1 MADEKLTN
9 DEELLDGAEAQA
21 EEVVASSDEVA
32 DQAVAAA
39 ETEAADAVD
48 AYDEK
53 VEAAVQHVAEEA
65 EADAEAMSDA
75 AIQADFAGDLIGDEE
90 PAPAPEPAPVEEEP
104 AKKRGRRSKQAR
116 SEKAKNDV
124 AAPAAKKA
132 SGLAALGAPAWL
144 AIAAACLVL
153 GVVLGRFVLGGG
165 GASGALAGKSTVT
178 EAELDQ
184 PYATYTYK
192 GKKASISVREI
203 IEQNGTLEAAKDEE
217 GNYTL
222 PSAEYALNAA
232 RTAILNS
239 EVESRGIEVSEDDA
253 KAYAEKALGTSDYEA
268 IGATYGMDA
277 DAVKDLIIENCR
289 LNTLR
294 EEIVGGELPTMPEAP
309 TAAEEGKEAEV
320 TKAYAE
326 YIINIA
332 GDAWDAKKKAW
343 KEADGAYATALA
355 DSTFSADGASYNDAQ
370 TAYYVAYQEYSQK
383 QTEMGS
389 SWTDYLNSLMSNAS
403 IEIHSLVS

>member
-21 EEVVASSDEVA
+21 EEVVAATDEVA

-90 PAPAPEPAPVEEEP
+90 PA
-104 AKKRGRRSKQAR
+104 KKRGRRSKQAR

-132 SGLAALGAPAWL
+132 SGLAALGVPAWL

-277 DAVKDLIIENCR
+277 DAVKELIIENCR